1 MHDVV
6 KMLKE
11 ALDCE
16 NPPLGMA
23 LVMKAH
29 HGCKEFRGV
38 KKEGLMTSSY
48 LDGAFKEDA
57 QVRSEF
63 MSLVNNSKEE

>member
-1 MHDVV
+1 
-6 KMLKE
+6 MLKE
-11 ALDCE
+11 ALGSE
-16 NPPLGMA
+16 YPPLGIA
-23 LVMKAH
+23 LVMKGH
-29 HGCKEFRGV
+29 HSCKEFRGA
-38 KKEGLMTSSY
+38 KKKGIMTSSY